1 MDPTLAP
8 VTASTMAYAPAPVTA
23 NHTDPTLAT
32 VTVTYPNPAAVTDSL
47 IFHRDE
53 TAEPT
58 SADLDRFRVP
68 TVVDLAD
75 QSGTKSSSSSTE
87 HSASSRLV
95 APEGKRRRV
104 APPTGEAATDS
115 RKLSRKRSIEMTI
128 RLFNFSDKFIKDLK
142 KKTEKICSEI
152 TNLSVAHT
160 NGATMNSFQLVQV
173 SNWVYNALKNKTLAI
188 VIGYVECVFRNVT
201 SNYCVLP
208 GIFTVYGLG
217 QHHCVFSP
225 DDMKI
230 DSKRRELIE
239 LFLELLEQSKNSN

>member
-1 MDPTLAP
+1 MDLTLAP

-32 VTVTYPNPAAVTDSL
+32 VTVTDPNPAAVTDSL

-58 SADLDRFRVP
+58 SVDLDHFRVP

-75 QSGTKSSSSSTE
+75 PSGTKSSSSSTE

-104 APPTGEAATDS
+104 SPPTGEAATES
-115 RKLSRKRSIEMTI
+115 RKLSRKRSIEKTI
-128 RLFNFSDKFIKDLK
+128 RIFNFSDKFIKDLK
-142 KKTEKICSEI
+142 KKTQKVCSEI
-152 TNLSVAHT
+152 LANVSVAHT

-188 VIGYVECVFRNVT
+188 AIGYVECVLRNVT
-201 SNYCVLP
+201 SNYFVLP

-225 DDMKI
+225 DDMKFET
-230 DSKRRELIE
+230 KRRELIQ
-239 LFLELLEQSKNSN
+239 LFLELLEQS